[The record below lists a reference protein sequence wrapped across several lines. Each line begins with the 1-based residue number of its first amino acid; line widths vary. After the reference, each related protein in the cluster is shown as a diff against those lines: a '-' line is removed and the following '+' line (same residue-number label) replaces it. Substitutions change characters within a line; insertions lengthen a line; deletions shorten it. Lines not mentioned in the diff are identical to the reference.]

1 MAKGLEGK
9 RTQQSNAGDGEQTQ
23 QRLSQATA
31 GDRDSGVWIRED
43 GAICFGTGE
52 CVVMSSRAD
61 GEVDFEINPSAC
73 GRETGRVVLDYLLTN
88 IANRRPIN
96 IRLKPEAK

>member
-1 MAKGLEGK
+1 MAKEPEGK
-9 RTQQSNAGDGEQTQ
+9 RSGNSDAGNGKEAQDRAGKI
-23 QRLSQATA
+23 RA

-43 GAICFGTGE
+43 GAICFGEGE

-73 GRETGRVVLDYLLTN
+73 GRETGKVVLDYLLTN
-88 IANRRPIN
+88 IANRKPIN
-96 IRLKPEAK
+96 IKLKPEAK